1 MDYFKVGQ
9 GLGLERGYCWSKYGV
24 SWRM

>member
-9 GLGLERGYCWSKYGV
+9 GLGLERVIIGAK
-24 SWRM
+24 MEFHEE

>member
-1 MDYFKVGQ
+1 MDHFKMGQ
-9 GLGLERGYCWSKYGV
+9 GLGLEREYCKSKDGV